1 MSKAKEAII
10 RTDCNGAT
18 VCDEEEDFLAKR
30 GEHEMG
36 SMIRTTGV
44 LVTIFFSGSSL
55 IGCSTPELPIGKAPK
70 SVSIE
75 TVPLSPTGIGKTS
88 TASTETYGNDE
99 IVESQHFYTGPPHVL
114 SSGKIAY
121 LTFDDGPS
129 ESTSKILHILKKF
142 GVTATFFVIGADT
155 SEGRAFYKQ
164 IVAEG
169 HALGNHT
176 YTHDY
181 NRIYKSP
188 EAFMKDVRRLDQLLE
203 ETVGY
208 RPDILR
214 FPGGSNNHLSW
225 KPGGRGIMSKVASE
239 VKKEGYQYFD
249 WNVSS
254 TDAAAPVQARE
265 MIIDSVLSASR
276 GKKSIIVLMHDN
288 TYKTTTLEALPIV
301 IKKLQA
307 AGFHF
312 EKLKKSSFTFQ
323 FLEP

>member
-1 MSKAKEAII
+1 
-10 RTDCNGAT
+10 
-18 VCDEEEDFLAKR
+18 
-30 GEHEMG
+30 MG
-36 SMIRTTGV
+36 SMIRITGV
-44 LVTIFFSGSSL
+44 LVTMFLSGSSL
-55 IGCSTPELPIGKAPK
+55 IGCSTPELHKGKDPK
-70 SVSIE
+70 SVSIK
-75 TVPLSPTGIGKTS
+75 TLQLSPNGTEKTS
-88 TASTETYGNDE
+88 TASTATYVEDE
-99 IVESQHFYTGPPHVL
+99 IVETQHFYTGPPHF
-114 SSGKIAY
+114 SSSGSGKIAY

-129 ESTSKILHILKKF
+129 ESTSKILHILKRF
-142 GVTATFFVIGADT
+142 GVTATFFVVGADT
-155 SEGRAFYKQ
+155 SEGRALYKQ

-176 YTHDY
+176 YSHDY

-225 KPGGRGIMSKVASE
+225 KPGGRGIMSKVAS
-239 VKKEGYQYFD
+239 VAKKEGYQYFD

-254 TDAAAPVQARE
+254 TDAAAPVQDRE

>member
-10 RTDCNGAT
+10 RTDSNGAA
-18 VCDEEEDFLAKR
+18 VRDEEEGFISNR
-30 GEHEMG
+30 GEHGMG
-36 SMIRTTGV
+36 NMIRITGV
-44 LVTIFFSGSSL
+44 LVTMFLSGSSL
-55 IGCSTPELPIGKAPK
+55 IGCSLPELHKGKDPK

-75 TVPLSPTGIGKTS
+75 TLPLAPTGTGKTS
-88 TASTETYGNDE
+88 IASTATYADDE
-99 IVESQHFYTGPPHVL
+99 IVETQHSYTGPPHIP

-142 GVTATFFVIGADT
+142 GVTATFFVVGADT
-155 SEGRAFYKQ
+155 SEGRALYKQ

-188 EAFMKDVRRLDQLLE
+188 EAFMKDVRRLDELLE

-225 KPGGRGIMSKVASE
+225 KPGGRGIMNKVANV

-254 TDAAAPVQARE
+254 TDAAAPVQDRE

>member
-1 MSKAKEAII
+1 
-10 RTDCNGAT
+10 
-18 VCDEEEDFLAKR
+18 
-30 GEHEMG
+30 MG
-36 SMIRTTGV
+36 SMIRITGV
-44 LVTIFFSGSSL
+44 LVTMFLSGSSL
-55 IGCSTPELPIGKAPK
+55 IGCATPELHKGKAPK
-70 SVSIE
+70 SVSTE
-75 TVPLSPTGIGKTS
+75 TFPFLPNETEQTS
-88 TASTETYGNDE
+88 TASTATYFDDET
-99 IVESQHFYTGPPHVL
+99 VETQHFYTGPPHIT

-129 ESTSKILHILKKF
+129 ESTSKILHILKRF
-142 GVTATFFVIGADT
+142 GVTATFFVVGADT
-155 SEGRAFYKQ
+155 SEGRALYKQ

-188 EAFMKDVRRLDQLLE
+188 DAFMKDVRRLDQLLE

-225 KPGGRGIMSKVASE
+225 KPGGRGVMTEVASV
-239 VKKEGYQYFD
+239 VKEEGYQYFD

-254 TDAAAPVQARE
+254 TDAAAPIQDRE